1 MLKGDTSIR
10 QNIQDILCP
19 FTDWYCTQG
28 ANSLFSH
35 RGSEANDIRGLK
47 VGVKYPYYAPVDV
60 KCVMINKKY
69 AFVWWQSI
77 NKVRYADGT
86 IDYVTFLCGHD
97 ETIDCYIGQ
106 VIKQGKQIGNM
117 GAGGN
122 ATGVHCH
129 IEVGRGKQSTW
140 IPNSH
145 NIYCIPQQIP
155 LEKVFFMNHT
165 NILLGKA
172 NWRYLDDVKVEK
184 ATEETSSDK
193 YLNLSA
199 SVNLWRIYSMNVSP
213 VKGNECGTLNPK
225 KFNGLSY
232 RIKGYTKNNV
242 AIIETRDY
250 GNVQIYIGNDV
261 SNMFSITNHPL
272 FTFVK

>member
-10 QNIQDILCP
+10 DNIQDVLCP

-47 VGVKYPYYAPVDV
+47 IGVKYPYYAPVDV

-77 NKVRYADGT
+77 KKVRYADGT

-97 ETIDCYIGQ
+97 DTINCYIGQ
-106 VIKQGKQIGNM
+106 IVKQGMQIGNM
-117 GAGGN
+117 GMGGN

-145 NIYCIPQQIP
+145 NIYCIPRQIP

-165 NILLGKA
+165 NILFGKA
-172 NWRYLDDVKVEK
+172 NWRYLDDIKINK
-184 ATEETSSDK
+184 INKDSFIGK
-193 YLNLSA
+193 YLNL
-199 SVNLWRIYSMNVSP
+199 NSP
-213 VKGNECGTLNPK
+213 VSKWNIYPLNAIPKKGNECGILNPK

-232 RIKGYTKNNV
+232 SIKGYSQKNV

-250 GNVQIYIGNDV
+250 GKVQIYIGNDV
-261 SNMFSITNHPL
+261 SDMFSITNHPL
-272 FTFVK
+272 FNLVT